1 MFIPSRFTIWLKKFT
16 AVLGVLAL
24 FLLNISLNSPV
35 ALAGPAGSGSG
46 APAEKSIPTTPD
58 SFNLHSYLVVKDQ
71 HIAPITSY
79 VVRFINFLA
88 LTIGSFAFLVIV
100 IGGFTMLTSGGAD
113 EAVTKGKDMIKY
125 ALIGLVI
132 AFSAYFIT
140 AFVQSI
146 FFEYGG

>member
-1 MFIPSRFTIWLKKFT
+1 MFIPRQFTIWLKKFI
-16 AVLGVLAL
+16 AVLGVSVLL
-24 FLLNISLNSPV
+24 LLNITLNPHV
-35 ALAGPAGSGSG
+35 VLADAAGSGSG
-46 APAEKSIPTTPD
+46 APAQKDVPVTPD
-58 SFNLHSYLVVKDQ
+58 SFNLKSYLVVKDQ

-88 LTIGSFAFLVIV
+88 LTIGSFAFLIIV
-100 IGGFTMLTSGGAD
+100 VGGFTMLTSGGSD
-113 EAVTKGKDMIKY
+113 EAVGKGKDMIKY